1 MEEKIFE
8 LGDYSFLKKSKI
20 QRSNLIKVTVFYIT
34 SGIIMAFITFFGVI
48 ALAFKLTIPISVAK
62 YLFYSAP
69 ISIFL
74 FFVYQGFKHWK
85 TYFQIINSPSRLIL
99 NDFEIAIDKK
109 KFSYEDIKIIKMTH
123 PKSLNDK
130 RIIMIQKNGSKY
142 KNFLYFFIKR
152 DYSQNY
158 LAIFLQIR
166 KICQEKKIE
175 FVVEEKEYNNILEN
189 K

>member
-1 MEEKIFE
+1 ME
-8 LGDYSFLKKSKI
+8 
-20 QRSNLIKVTVFYIT
+20 NVFSDNKLSEQIN
-34 SGIIMAFITFFGVI
+34 
-48 ALAFKLTIPISVAK
+48 FK
-62 YLFYSAP
+62 
-69 ISIFL
+69 
-74 FFVYQGFKHWK
+74 W
-85 TYFQIINSPSRLIL
+85 
-99 NDFEIAIDKK
+99 IDKK

-130 RIIMIQKNGSKY
+130 RIVIIQKNGSKY

>member
-20 QRSNLIKVTVFYIT
+20 QRSNLIKVTIFYIT
-34 SGIIMAFITFFGVI
+34 SGIIMAFITFFVVI
-48 ALAFKLTIPISVAK
+48 ALAFKLTIPISVAEF
-62 YLFYSAP
+62 LFYSVP
-69 ISIFL
+69 ISTFL

-99 NDFEIAIDKK
+99 NGL
-109 KFSYEDIKIIKMTH
+109 IKRN

-130 RIIMIQKNGSKY
+130 RIVIIQKNGSKY

-158 LAIFLQIR
+158 LAIFLQIQ

>member
-48 ALAFKLTIPISVAK
+48 ALAFKLTLPISVAEF
-62 YLFYSAP
+62 LFYSVP
-69 ISIFL
+69 ISTFL

-85 TYFQIINSPSRLIL
+85 RYFQIINSPSRLIL
-99 NDFEIAIDKK
+99 NDYEIVIDKK

-123 PKSLNDK
+123 PKPLNDK
-130 RIIMIQKNGSKY
+130 KIVN
-142 KNFLYFFIKR
+142 IK
-152 DYSQNY
+152 
-158 LAIFLQIR
+158 IFCI
-166 KICQEKKIE
+166 
-175 FVVEEKEYNNILEN
+175 FS
-189 K
+189 

>member
-1 MEEKIFE
+1 M
-8 LGDYSFLKKSKI
+8 
-20 QRSNLIKVTVFYIT
+20 
-34 SGIIMAFITFFGVI
+34 
-48 ALAFKLTIPISVAK
+48 
-62 YLFYSAP
+62 
-69 ISIFL
+69 
-74 FFVYQGFKHWK
+74 
-85 TYFQIINSPSRLIL
+85 
-99 NDFEIAIDKK
+99 IDKK

-123 PKSLNDK
+123 PKPLNDK
-130 RIIMIQKNGSKY
+130 RIVIIQKNGSKY

>member
-1 MEEKIFE
+1 ME
-8 LGDYSFLKKSKI
+8 
-20 QRSNLIKVTVFYIT
+20 NVFSDNKLSEQIN
-34 SGIIMAFITFFGVI
+34 
-48 ALAFKLTIPISVAK
+48 FK
-62 YLFYSAP
+62 
-69 ISIFL
+69 
-74 FFVYQGFKHWK
+74 W
-85 TYFQIINSPSRLIL
+85 
-99 NDFEIAIDKK
+99 IDKK

-130 RIIMIQKNGSKY
+130 RIVIIQKNGSKY

-175 FVVEEKEYNNILEN
+175 FVVERV
-189 K
+189 